1 MVLTLVRSESSDLDQ
16 ITKKNQIHNTVD
28 IVVKLRGS
36 KSFHNGFL
44 SCHRMKERTF
54 ELATLARP
62 LLAWIF
68 GAPAGTYYVS
78 SQKDTLM
85 QLIND

>member
-36 KSFHNGFL
+36 KSFNNGF
-44 SCHRMKERTF
+44 F
-54 ELATLARP
+54 LA
-62 LLAWIF
+62 IE
-68 GAPAGTYYVS
+68 
-78 SQKDTLM
+78 
-85 QLIND
+85 

>member
-1 MVLTLVRSESSDLDQ
+1 
-16 ITKKNQIHNTVD
+16 
-28 IVVKLRGS
+28 
-36 KSFHNGFL
+36 
-44 SCHRMKERTF
+44 MKERTF